1 MWPTESP
8 ENQINRI
15 HDHQALLRAEAATA
29 HESAA
34 WLAEQRSFRVD
45 GFRLQ
50 IGDFLIVVG
59 RKLRDDERALHPAH

>member
-15 HDHQALLRAEAATA
+15 HDHQAMLRVEAART
-29 HESAA
+29 HEWAA
-34 WLAEQRSFRVD
+34 WPGEQRSFRVD

-50 IGDFLIVVG
+50 VGDFLIVVG
-59 RKLRDDERALHPAH
+59 RKLCDDDRALHPAH